1 MSDTWADVRQTRE
14 ARDEDLPYAHL
25 ETSLEAT
32 LLHEFGHVFG
42 FGHIRDESS
51 VMGGYGPANAGGKL
65 SISEFEYNEV
75 TALKSHSSTGNNLSL
90 SLVMPTWVEFPV
102 LFHAETWDGI
112 RDPSEENS
120 GKFEPRGYTLCK
132 GDEPIPADEWLP
144 PIHLLHLGTAQL
156 DDVLVRWRL
165 YPEGGS
171 CTGSSSHLLG
181 ARTVQNLNSNTP
193 YEILPASSISAEGI
207 PAATYRLCAIVDPLD
222 TISET
227 DPGDNI
233 VRADA
238 SVHVLPASDSFCQL

>member
-1 MSDTWADVRQTRE
+1 
-14 ARDEDLPYAHL
+14 
-25 ETSLEAT
+25 
-32 LLHEFGHVFG
+32 
-42 FGHIRDESS
+42 
-51 VMGGYGPANAGGKL
+51 
-65 SISEFEYNEV
+65 
-75 TALKSHSSTGNNLSL
+75 
-90 SLVMPTWVEFPV
+90 MPTWVEFPV